1 MWCPS
6 HLARL
11 VVKGVGMGK
20 AQVHGTNS
28 FCQASALFA
37 LDSVVLLETGPGWL
51 LKPRECKVNVVKDGR
66 KNIVMV
72 ETISQIRRNCFTR
85 AVGKNEYKHTK
96 SVCHGHCND

>member
-1 MWCPS
+1 MAWAK
-6 HLARL
+6 HKFMALT
-11 VVKGVGMGK
+11 G
-20 AQVHGTNS
+20 

-85 AVGKNEYKHTK
+85 AVGKNEYKHKKCLPWTLQ
-96 SVCHGHCND
+96 